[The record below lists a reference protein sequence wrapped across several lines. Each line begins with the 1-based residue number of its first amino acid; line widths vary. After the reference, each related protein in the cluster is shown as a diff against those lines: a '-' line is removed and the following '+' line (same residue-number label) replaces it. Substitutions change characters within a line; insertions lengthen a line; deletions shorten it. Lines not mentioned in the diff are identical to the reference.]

1 MAQTRLLVLGFE
13 SMDIELVRR
22 WAEAGHL
29 PTFRRLFEM
38 SAWTRYVD
46 PREHLTGTIW
56 ASINSGLNALQHNF
70 YFPRRF
76 CGGSYRMR
84 LARAEDMK
92 ADPFWKWFAQS
103 GRRIV
108 LADVTHA
115 VPKPEYGG
123 KQFSGWGSHDVP
135 LKRTSV
141 PNGLLRDL
149 SARFGDHPVP
159 RCHNYSMETDSL
171 TAFRSGLLMGIERRT
186 AIFKSLLLCRDWDL
200 FYGVYS
206 EPHCAGHLL
215 WHLDDDMHPKHAPDQ
230 FAALGHALRDVYAAI
245 DRALAEL
252 LALADA
258 DTACAVFF
266 SHGMGPNYHADHLF
280 PKFITRFNR
289 RWEGT
294 GPGTERSDERR
305 GWFDSM
311 WRQSIGRTPEAWR
324 MRVKQRVP
332 VQLRARIS
340 ILRDQNPGQWSRM
353 PAFPLPF
360 DVISSL
366 RVNLAG
372 REPRGHIRPGEEY
385 RRYLDAFTEEVS
397 RLINAETGDPAV
409 ERIWRADRSTDPL
422 TMGSGPDLL
431 VWWSKSSPI
440 RAVRS
445 SMLGML
451 SGELAYDHSG
461 EHVTRGMLLISHPGA
476 IPGCHPIEGMSGV
489 DIPATLCDLAGIRP
503 GGRLDGTSR
512 MRDLI
517 AG

>member
-1 MAQTRLLVLGFE
+1 MPQTRLLVLGFE

-22 WAEAGHL
+22 WAEAGYL
-29 PTFRRLFEM
+29 PTFRRLFEI

-46 PREHLTGTIW
+46 PSEHLTGTIW
-56 ASINSGLNALQHNF
+56 ASINTGLDALHHDF
-70 YFPRRF
+70 YFFRRF

-84 LARAEDMK
+84 LARAVDMK
-92 ADPFWKWFAQS
+92 ADPFWKWFAGS

-135 LKRTSV
+135 LKRSSV

-159 RCHNYSMETDSL
+159 RCHNYSTATDSL
-171 TAFRSGLLMGIERRT
+171 IAFRSGLLTGIERRT
-186 AIFKSLLLCRDWDL
+186 EIFKSLLRCRDWDL

-215 WHLDDDMHPKHAPDQ
+215 WHLEDNMHPGHTPDQ
-230 FAALGHALRDVYAAI
+230 LAVVGHGLRDVYVAV

-252 LALADA
+252 LACADG
-258 DTACAVFF
+258 DTTCAVFF
-266 SHGMGPNYHADHLF
+266 SHGMGPNYHGEHLF
-280 PKFITRFNR
+280 PRFVGRFNR
-289 RWEGT
+289 LWEG
-294 GPGTERSDERR
+294 GRPDAEHADGRSGWLDFLWRHCIRR
-305 GWFDSM
+305 
-311 WRQSIGRTPEAWR
+311 IPEAWR
-324 MRVKQRVP
+324 TRAKRELPVP
-332 VQLRARIS
+332 LRAWIS
-340 ILRDQNPGQWSRM
+340 TMRDHSPGQWSRM
-353 PAFPLPF
+353 PAFSLPF
-360 DVISSL
+360 DVISAL

-372 REPRGHIRPGEEY
+372 REPRGRIRPGNEY
-385 RRYLDAFTEEVS
+385 SRYLDAVTDELG
-397 RLINAETGDPAV
+397 RLTNAEGGEPAV
-409 ERIWRADRSTDPL
+409 ERIWRADRSADPL

-431 VWWSKSSPI
+431 VWWSKARPI

-445 SMLGML
+445 PTLGTI
-451 SGELAYDHSG
+451 SGEWTDDHSG
-461 EHVTRGMLLISHPGA
+461 EHVTRGMLLISHPRA
-476 IPGCHPIEGMSGV
+476 KPGCHTIEDMRGV
-489 DIPATLCDLAGIRP
+489 DISSTLCDLGGIRP
-503 GGRLDGTSR
+503 EGPLDGTSR